1 MPTRKDPLSAVPATP
16 TRQSSDPPAVIPS
29 PERKGSLSSNSTSNS
44 APPTPTI
51 KQQSHICQSC
61 GRGFSRAEHLDRH
74 LATHLPPSEA
84 KTYICTLCTKGFT
97 RKDVLSRHIKAVHQT
112 KKIEVKKSRRRSCI
126 RCAGFKIK
134 CSSGASKG
142 RTVVAPCDACAR
154 RGHECVFDADSD
166 LIVIRR
172 ESLNDPT
179 EADINDEDDDDVDDD
194 DDDMNAMDLMETME
208 TSDSMD
214 SAPQPL
220 KLGEL
225 ETREPSL
232 KRRRTIDEGQPSAF
246 QIDHR
251 SMKSIDSGIGTSS
264 GRSSSLGSTATI
276 FSKQESMNAGSTY
289 PHYNPNLPG
298 FGGAPP
304 PVNYSHYFGSG
315 RGSSSSTSLSS
326 SPSFTSF
333 PHAQLPRGYVERDSR
348 KSSGW
353 PGLSQDEYMAA
364 DALNGMVPGGR
375 PYDSF
380 SYFDSMKKSLGSG
393 SSSRYGSREPAMLS
407 SLQLFQKLDDPA
419 ENWFFDPSI
428 FEFDF
433 LREDFSLH
441 SIPEELPFSRPEKAP
456 HAYLNPS
463 VLTLSKS
470 PSLNTSFPSSS
481 WGASS
486 SQHSPQDQSP
496 SGIEGPRYQQEIRL
510 PHVGSAPP
518 YLAEDSLPWD
528 WQSSSHREPRIIL
541 PPLRELLQAPQ
552 QGFHRQ
558 AGLQRSHEIPSGRD
572 RQSPKETIISDQVRK
587 DMLTILKA
595 PYERLPHNNVDLR
608 DEKFPSNE
616 VLNEFVQLY
625 LRHFHAVLP
634 MLHIPTFTTDS
645 CPNFLL
651 ITIATI
657 GARYHTSEH
666 AIEFA
671 DNLNA
676 LCYKAL
682 NWLGEYNEDYKQ
694 SASYLMAFCL
704 QSVYALGAGN
714 KRLFEMADATRSYMI
729 NACRNLGLFTTPG
742 GRSPRPRPKPTTED
756 PFLPS
761 TDLSDLEKIQQ
772 HWLDWREEEFK
783 KRLAWCIFECDCAIS
798 VLTNRRGNIALTD
811 LCLPLPCEEVLWEA
825 PDSQAWAALYPR
837 HKSIPPRG
845 MPFYFVLRD
854 ILNGHQDQLSLSA
867 WGRRL
872 CAQGISR
879 MIWDIREIET
889 SPLGRIV
896 QLPVLSVGLKPAKDD
911 LLKASMILLN
921 STPNDDT
928 KYVDSS
934 ITAIVVHYA
943 HLYATRDVVD
953 LAISLAK
960 HSATGKFVERMERI
974 NRIKNIF
981 TSDMVNARELAWH
994 AGQILAAGRRYNLH
1008 TSSDCLRV
1016 FIAGVYLHAFAK
1028 YFPTTQ
1034 YLSSVTEEHSAA
1046 PPDDAVRL
1054 DSLCSSNNDSIN
1066 YWIKHGGKARLERIG
1081 DLHSIEGAREVLRLV
1096 ESLLQRMKL
1105 WGICDKF
1112 LKVVQEILHE
1122 D

>member
-16 TRQSSDPPAVIPS
+16 TRQSSDPPGTVIPS
-29 PERKGSLSSNSTSNS
+29 PERKGSLSSSSASNS

-84 KTYICTLCTKGFT
+84 KTYI
-97 RKDVLSRHIKAVHQT
+97 SVHQT
-112 KKIEVKKSRRRSCI
+112 KKVEVKKSRRRSCI

-154 RGHECVFDADSD
+154 RGHDCVFDADSD

-179 EADINDEDDDDVDDD
+179 EADINDEDDDDIEDD
-194 DDDMNAMDLMETME
+194 DDDMNAMDLMETGE
-208 TSDSMD
+208 SDSIE
-214 SAPQPL
+214 STTQQL
-220 KLGEL
+220 KLGEI

-246 QIDHR
+246 PVDHR
-251 SMKSIDSGIGTSS
+251 SMKSIDSGIGSSS
-264 GRSSSLGSTATI
+264 GRSSSLGSAAQI
-276 FSKQESMNAGSTY
+276 FSKQESSFGSTY
-289 PHYNPNLPG
+289 PHYNPNLG
-298 FGGAPP
+298 QPP
-304 PVNYSHYFGSG
+304 PVNYGHYFTPG
-315 RGSSSSTSLSS
+315 RGSSNSTSLSS

-333 PHAQLPRGYVERDSR
+333 PHAQLPRGYVERETR
-348 KSSGW
+348 KTSGW
-353 PGLSQDEYMAA
+353 PGLSPDEYMAA
-364 DALNGMVPGGR
+364 DALNGMLPGSR
-375 PYDSF
+375 PHDSF
-380 SYFDSMKKSLGSG
+380 SYFDSMKKSLGSSS
-393 SSSRYGSREPAMLS
+393 SSSRFGSREPAMLS
-407 SLQLFQKLDDPA
+407 SLQLFQKLEDPA

-441 SIPEELPFSRPEKAP
+441 TIPEESSFGRDDKAP
-456 HAYLNPS
+456 QAYLNPS
-463 VLTLSKS
+463 LLTIPKS
-470 PSLNTSFPSSS
+470 PSFSASNWASQSSN
-481 WGASS
+481 
-486 SQHSPQDQSP
+486 HSPQDQSP
-496 SGIEGPRYQQEIRL
+496 SGIEGPRYQAEIRL
-510 PHVGSAPP
+510 PHVSSAPA

-528 WQSSSHREPRIIL
+528 WQTSSHREPRIIL

-552 QGFHRQ
+552 GYHGRQ
-558 AGLQRSHEIPSGRD
+558 AGLQRGHEMSSSRD
-572 RQSPKETIISDQVRK
+572 RQILKETIVSDQVRK

-608 DEKFPSNE
+608 DEKFPTNE
-616 VLNEFVQLY
+616 VLNEFIQLY
-625 LRHFHAVLP
+625 LKHFHSVLP
-634 MLHIPTFTTDS
+634 MLHVPTFSPDS

-742 GRSPRPRPKPTTED
+742 GRSPRPRQKSSSDD

-761 TDLSDLEKIQQ
+761 TDVGDPEKVRQ
-772 HWLDWREEEFK
+772 HWLHWREEEFK
-783 KRLAWCIFECDCAIS
+783 KRLAWCIFETDSAIS
-798 VLTNRRGNIALTD
+798 ALTNRRGNIALTD
-811 LCLPLPCEEVLWEA
+811 LLLPLPCEEILWEA
-825 PDSQAWAALYPR
+825 PDAQRWAALYPI

-854 ILNGHQDQLSLSA
+854 IINGHHDQVNLTS

-872 CAQGISR
+872 CAQGINR
-879 MIWDIREIET
+879 MIWDIRELET
-889 SPLGRIV
+889 SPLGRVV

-921 STPNDDT
+921 TTPADDT
-928 KYVDSS
+928 KSVDARHVVFLLTPNSAKRILTQNS
-934 ITAIVVHYA
+934 IMTIVIHYA

-960 HSATGKFVERMERI
+960 HSSTGKFVERIDRI

-1008 TSSDCLRV
+1008 TSADCLRV

-1028 YFPTTQ
+1028 YFPTTH
-1034 YLSSVTEEHSAA
+1034 YLSSVTEEHSSA
-1046 PPDDAVRL
+1046 PPDDTVKL
-1054 DSLCSSNNDSIN
+1054 DNLLSSNSDSIT
-1066 YWIKHGGKARLERIG
+1066 YWIKHGGKARLEHIG

-1105 WGICDKF
+1105 WGICEKF

>member
-1 MPTRKDPLSAVPATP
+1 MPTRKDPLSSVPATP
-16 TRQSSDPPAVIPS
+16 TRQSSDPPAAVIPS
-29 PERKGSLSSNSTSNS
+29 PERTGSLSSSNSASNS

-51 KQQSHICQSC
+51 KQQSHVCQSC

-84 KTYICTLCTKGFT
+84 KSYICTLCTKGFT

-112 KKIEVKKSRRRSCI
+112 KKVEVKKSRRRSCI

-154 RGHECVFDADSD
+154 RGHECMFDADSD

-179 EADINDEDDDDVDDD
+179 EADINDEDDDDVEDDD
-194 DDDMNAMDLMETME
+194 DDINAMDLMETME
-208 TSDSMD
+208 PGDSME
-214 SAPQPL
+214 SAAMPPQG
-220 KLGEL
+220 GEI

-246 QIDHR
+246 PLDHR

-264 GRSSSLGSTATI
+264 GRSSSLGSAAPI
-276 FSKQESMNAGSTY
+276 MSKQESNFGSTY

-298 FGGAPP
+298 QSGFGGPPP
-304 PVNYSHYFGSG
+304 PVNYSHYFTPN

-333 PHAQLPRGYVERDSR
+333 PHAQLPRGYVDRESR

-353 PGLSQDEYMAA
+353 PGLSPDEYMAA
-364 DALNGMVPGGR
+364 DALNGMLPGSR
-375 PYDSF
+375 SHDSF
-380 SYFDSMKKSLGSG
+380 SYFDSMKKQ
-393 SSSRYGSREPAMLS
+393 SSSNRFGPRDPAQLS
-407 SLQLFQKLDDPA
+407 SLQLFQKLEDPA

-441 SIPEELPFSRPEKAP
+441 TIPEESPFDNAP
-456 HAYLNPS
+456 LTYLNPS

-470 PSLNTSFPSSS
+470 PSLNTSFPASTWPPKSTNHSSR
-481 WGASS
+481 
-486 SQHSPQDQSP
+486 DQSP
-496 SGIEGPRYQQEIRL
+496 SGIEGPRYQPEIRL
-510 PHVGSAPP
+510 PQVNSAPT

-528 WQSSSHREPRIIL
+528 WPSSHREARIIL

-552 QGFHRQ
+552 GYHGHQ
-558 AGLQRSHEIPSGRD
+558 AGLQRSHDMPSSREA
-572 RQSPKETIISDQVRK
+572 QVLKETTVTDQVRK
-587 DMLTILKA
+587 DMLTLLKA
-595 PYERLPHNNVDLR
+595 PYERLPNNNVDLQ
-608 DEKFPSNE
+608 DEKFPTNE
-616 VLNEFVQLY
+616 VLNEFIQLY
-625 LRHFHAVLP
+625 LKHFHNVLP
-634 MLHIPTFTTDS
+634 MLHIPTFTPES

-651 ITIATI
+651 VTIATI
-657 GARYHTSEH
+657 GARYHSSEH

-676 LCYKAL
+676 LCHKAL
-682 NWLGEYNEDYKQ
+682 NWLGEYNEDYKR

-704 QSVYALGAGN
+704 QNVYALGAGN
-714 KRLFEMADATRSYMI
+714 KRLFEMTDASRSYMI
-729 NACRNLGLFTTPG
+729 NACRNLGLFTSPG
-742 GRSPRPRPKPTTED
+742 GRSPRARPKVTSDD

-761 TDLSDLEKIQQ
+761 TDASDPEKVQQ
-772 HWLDWREEEFK
+772 HWLHWREEEFK

-811 LCLPLPCEEVLWEA
+811 LCLPLPSDDPLWEA
-825 PDSQAWAALYPR
+825 PDAQTWAALYPR

-854 ILNGHQDQLSLSA
+854 IMNGHQDQLSLSS
-867 WGRRL
+867 WGQRL

-879 MIWDIREIET
+879 MIWDIRELET

-896 QLPVLSVGLKPAKDD
+896 QLPVLSVGLKPAKDE
-911 LLKASMILLN
+911 LLKASMILL
-921 STPNDDT
+921 STAPNGDA
-928 KYVDSS
+928 KSVDSS
-934 ITAIVVHYA
+934 ITAIVVHFA

-960 HSATGKFVERMERI
+960 HSSTGKFVERIERI

-1028 YFPTTQ
+1028 YFPTIH
-1034 YLSSVTEEHSAA
+1034 YLSSVTEEHSA
-1046 PPDDAVRL
+1046 PPQDDAIRL
-1054 DSLCSSNNDSIN
+1054 DSLFCHSDNESIN
-1066 YWIKHGGKARLERIG
+1066 HWIKHGGKARLERIG

-1105 WGICDKF
+1105 WGMCEKF